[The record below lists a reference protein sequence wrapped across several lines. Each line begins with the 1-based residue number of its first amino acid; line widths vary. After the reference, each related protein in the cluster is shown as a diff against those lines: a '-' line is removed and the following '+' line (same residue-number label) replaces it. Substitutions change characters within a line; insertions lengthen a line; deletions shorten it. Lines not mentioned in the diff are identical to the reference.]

1 MAAKEVAEQA
11 MSAEGGA
18 LSKATKVEAAVQIW
32 PASPVTVPNRPAGL
46 RLGFD
51 SKAAPAGATAPSDL
65 SGP

>member
-18 LSKATKVEAAVQIW
+18 LSKATKVEAAVQTW
-32 PASPVTVPNRPAGL
+32 PGLATETVPHRPAGL

-51 SKAAPAGATAPSDL
+51 SKAAPAGATAP
-65 SGP
+65 